1 MTYTDKYVAK
11 KSKSHTMLFFYHQNI
26 HSENVIATKFAIV
39 FKIKTNFVQ
48 KHLTEMWKIICIL
61 K

>member
-39 FKIKTNFVQ
+39 FKIKTKFGQN
-48 KHLTEMWKIICIL
+48 I
-61 K
+61 

>member
-1 MTYTDKYVAK
+1 MTYTDKYVAM
-11 KSKSHTMLFFYHQNI
+11 KSKSHTMLFFCHQNI

-39 FKIKTNFVQ
+39 LF
-48 KHLTEMWKIICIL
+48 L